1 MLAFEGKTITLMNKH
16 SRTVPFVVALLII
29 GVLIIGTTTNGPSI
43 VALTT
48 LGSII
53 VFIGTSILWLF
64 FSRPLPWL
72 HYGSLALLGGS
83 ILAFAVI
90 TAVADVLYFAWEP
103 CRDILSK
110 PEKALSITA
119 QVFAL
124 YAGIGILTAGVR
136 HVLHLST
143 KKLLFICVPIF
154 CLATVVS
161 ITLHQQAAAKTLEC
175 KSSWG
180 RMPGPQ

>member
-1 MLAFEGKTITLMNKH
+1 MNKH
-16 SRTVPFVVALLII
+16 SRTVPYVMTLLII
-29 GVLIIGTTTNGPSI
+29 GAVIIGTTTNGPSL

-48 LGSII
+48 LSSII
-53 VFIGTSILWLF
+53 VFIGTSILWIF

-83 ILAFAVI
+83 FLAFAVMS
-90 TAVADVLYFAWEP
+90 AVADVLYFAWEP

-110 PEKALSITA
+110 SEKALTITT

-136 HVLHLST
+136 HVLRLST
-143 KKLLFICVPIF
+143 KKLLLTCVPIF
-154 CLATVVS
+154 FLTLIVS
-161 ITLHQQAAAKTLEC
+161 ITLHQQTAAKALEC
-175 KSSWG
+175 KSNWG
-180 RMPGPQ
+180 MMPELQ